1 MVRPHKVNPCTPSR
15 HISPNFFV
23 PAIQATYRMCLLTA
37 WCVQLLRSDCKS
49 MRNWWV
55 YEHLSPY
62 MQLLLVLSKPMLCK
76 VFLWVPQWFSSPKK
90 TNIFK
95 TKFDPEC
102 LNSSWI
108 SYWEVLSA
116 PGVNEDKKINNL
128 WGNKFQF
135 SLQPRLQTPITIIII
150 FIIKI
155 AP

>member
-1 MVRPHKVNPCTPSR
+1 MVRPHQVNPCTPSR
-15 HISPNFFV
+15 HISPNFFM

-37 WCVQLLRSDCKS
+37 WCVRLLRSDCKS

-55 YEHLSPY
+55 YEHLSPSY
-62 MQLLLVLSKPMLCK
+62 AASAGSLQAYAFYGVSLGTSMIFLSKKPY
-76 VFLWVPQWFSSPKK
+76 
-90 TNIFK
+90 IFK
-95 TKFDPEC
+95 TKFNPEC
-102 LNSSWI
+102 LNSIWI
-108 SYWEVLSA
+108 SHWEVLSA

-128 WGNKFQF
+128 WGKKFQF